1 MSGPEKMH
9 FPNGENREGCEQV
22 RELLHDFHDAELSAS
37 ERDSVQSHL
46 DGCAACRSSLG
57 EIQSL
62 AALLRSLPRQEMT
75 RDFADVLADQI
86 DSSGRRGRVLPFKAT
101 PALIG
106 VAAAACLLVLVFSI
120 PHLSNSGSG
129 DSPQV
134 ANSGGEGQSVYPT
147 TSGATVAEVKQNEEV
162 EQPIERLTEASP
174 VDQSSSTSTSTS
186 NSAPV
191 PKVVP
196 EKVAEV
202 NKPESVPLA
211 VQDKAPDMVALH
223 QAESAPVVQDKE
235 QVQLLANEAVVAF
248 DGDEPDNL
256 FSQMGVGTDEDGL
269 YAIKL

>member
-1 MSGPEKMH
+1 MSGPEKMQ
-9 FPNGENREGCEQV
+9 FPDGEGIEGCEQV
-22 RELLHDFHDAELSAS
+22 RELLHDFHDAELSAWQ
-37 ERDSVQSHL
+37 RDSVQSHL

-86 DSSGRRGRVLPFKAT
+86 DSSGDRGRVLPFNAT

-106 VAAAACLLVLVFSI
+106 VAAAACLLVLAFSI
-120 PHLSNSGSG
+120 PHLSNSGSVH
-129 DSPQV
+129 SPQV
-134 ANSGGEGQSVYPT
+134 AKSGGEGQFVDPA
-147 TSGATVAEVKQNEEV
+147 TSEATVAEVKQNEEM
-162 EQPIERLTEASP
+162 EQSIERLTEASP
-174 VDQSSSTSTSTS
+174 VDQSYSTSTSS
-186 NSAPV
+186 SPPV

-196 EKVAEV
+196 EKVAEAK
-202 NKPESVPLA
+202 KPESVPPA
-211 VQDKAPDMVALH
+211 VQEKAPDMVALH
-223 QAESAPVVQDKE
+223 RVESAPAIQDKE

>member
-1 MSGPEKMH
+1 MSGPEKMQ
-9 FPNGENREGCEQV
+9 FPNGEGIESCEQV

-86 DSSGRRGRVLPFKAT
+86 DSSGDRGRVLPFKAT

-106 VAAAACLLVLVFSI
+106 VAAAACLLVLAFSI

-134 ANSGGEGQSVYPT
+134 AKSGGEGQSVDPA
-147 TSGATVAEVKQNEEV
+147 TSGATVAEVKQNEKM
-162 EQPIERLTEASP
+162 EQPIARLTEASP
-174 VDQSSSTSTSTS
+174 VQDFSSSPEV
-186 NSAPV
+186 NAPV

-211 VQDKAPDMVALH
+211 VQEKAPDMVALH
-223 QAESAPVVQDKE
+223 RAESAPAIQDKE

>member
-9 FPNGENREGCEQV
+9 FPNGENRESCEQV

-37 ERDSVQSHL
+37 EHDSVQSHL

-62 AALLRSLPRQEMT
+62 AALLRSLPRQQMT

-86 DSSGRRGRVLPFKAT
+86 DSSGDRGRVLPFKAT

-106 VAAAACLLVLVFSI
+106 VAAVACLLVLAFSI

-134 ANSGGEGQSVYPT
+134 ANSGGEGQSVDPT
-147 TSGATVAEVKQNEEV
+147 TSGATMAEVKQNEEV
-162 EQPIERLTEASP
+162 EQPLERLTEASP
-174 VDQSSSTSTSTS
+174 GDQSTSTSIST
-186 NSAPV
+186 PV

-196 EKVAEV
+196 EKVAEI
-202 NKPESVPLA
+202 NKPESVPEA
-211 VQDKAPDMVALH
+211 VQEKAPDMVARH